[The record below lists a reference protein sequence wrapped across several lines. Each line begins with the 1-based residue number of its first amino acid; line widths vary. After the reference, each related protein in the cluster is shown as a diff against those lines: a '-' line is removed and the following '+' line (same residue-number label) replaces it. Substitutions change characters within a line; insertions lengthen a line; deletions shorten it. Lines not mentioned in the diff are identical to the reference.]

1 MTTLILLTALCY
13 APGETARPLGDPRVP
28 TDGVRAAE
36 LPPIGPPTWP
46 TPPSADPLRPAA
58 EWLSTHVFEL
68 GMAWAFCFGLLGG
81 YIAWRRDASVPE
93 GLTLGALFGPLGVLV
108 ALWIPLPVPL
118 AWRVERTGKG
128 VAR

>member
-1 MTTLILLTALCY
+1 MTTLILLAALCY

-46 TPPSADPLRPAA
+46 TPTQADPIRAA
-58 EWLSTHVFEL
+58 FEFL
-68 GMAWAFCFGLLGG
+68 AAHAFEIAAAWAFVFGLLGG
-81 YIAWRRDASVPE
+81 YVAFRRDASVPE
-93 GLTLGALFGPLGVLV
+93 GLALGAMFGPLGVLV

-118 AWRVERTGKG
+118 AWRRDAGRLAG
-128 VAR
+128 